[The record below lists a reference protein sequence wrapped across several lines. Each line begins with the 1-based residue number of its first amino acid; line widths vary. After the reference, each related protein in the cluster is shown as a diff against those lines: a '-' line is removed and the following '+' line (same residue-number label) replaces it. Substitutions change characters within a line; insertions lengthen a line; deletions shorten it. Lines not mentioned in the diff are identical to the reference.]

1 MTVKTLLSEMEA
13 LGVRLWTE
21 AGQLRFQAPVGVLTE
36 DHRNRLKAAKE
47 DLIAL
52 LDAQA
57 AGVQQD
63 LEHRYAPFP
72 LTPIQAA
79 YLVGRGDAFEYGGVG
94 CHGYLELN
102 FDRLDIERMKQ
113 AWTQLIQRHPMLRAV
128 ILPDGV
134 QQVLED
140 FEMPEVIVTDLTTQ
154 PAADAAQK
162 LEAIRA
168 QMGSKVYTPEQ
179 APLYELSISR
189 MPAHDTL
196 HVSVDL
202 LIADFVSIQVLLSEL
217 DHLYRHPEE
226 ELPAIRAGFRDIL
239 LAERAAIDTPAGQA
253 KYTRDKQYWTERLNT
268 LPPAPD
274 WPVQETQQKYGKAA
288 FARHDFTL
296 EKEKWQQLQQKAR
309 DQRMTSSGVVLAA
322 FSEVLRRWSA
332 TKSFCVNVTVLNRP
346 AIHEDIHRIIGDFT
360 QINILEV
367 KEAPGTDFITR
378 TRHLQDQLLTDL
390 EHSSYTGVDL
400 LRDIGRSAETRG
412 RLMPYVFT
420 STLGAGKGDNESFM
434 EGATLAYGI
443 SQTPQV
449 WLDCQVSERDGSLHL
464 NWDVREGVFR
474 DGVIEQAFDAM
485 CRLICDLAENDR
497 WLESSVVTLP
507 ENLLDQRKLQNL
519 IQAPLPQNPLHAG
532 FIRQVVETPDRIA
545 VSADK
550 QHYTYK
556 ALAEKAA
563 AVASWLKDN
572 GISQAEPV
580 AVCLPKSFD
589 QIAAV
594 MGVMLAGGAYVPL
607 SAEQPRHRHNLI
619 MQDARIT
626 KLITDQANSQGWD
639 EPIRSLYTE
648 NAQPAPFLPEAWI
661 QTEFEPQQLAYV
673 IFTSG
678 TTGKPKGVMIS
689 HQAAQ
694 NTLSDVSTRISL
706 QAADKVLG
714 LASLSF
720 DLSVYDVFA
729 TLSCGAALVLPETD
743 QLNNPAHWLEL
754 LTTHEITVWNSVP
767 AQLQML
773 TSVLEDQAVSLS
785 LRVAMLSGDWIPVS
799 LPDTARRFIPDLRII
814 SMGGATEAA
823 VWSVWYDIESVKPTD
838 KSIPY
843 GRPMNNQGF
852 HILDDDMQ
860 PCPDWVPGA
869 LYISGHGLALGY
881 MGDPQK
887 TRQQFVTHPQTG
899 ERLYQTGDNG
909 RFREDGL
916 IEFLGRNDTQ
926 VKINGHRIELS
937 EIDSVL
943 QQHPQVAHVTSV
955 ISQQEDDEKRLAA
968 FIEAAY
974 LTEPAR
980 DDRQA
985 LSDCLLT
992 TGDGITAEVDRDK
1005 LVQWVECADR
1015 IALLD
1020 IMKTFQDSGL
1030 FQSADHGYT
1039 LAEIIE
1045 ATHTSDDYHHLMR
1058 RWLHALS
1065 GFGWLKESQSLY
1077 YCIRPYSGQEHDN
1090 TWQKLQQLEDEVQ
1103 YSAELLRYLRES
1115 AAALP
1120 QLLTGE
1126 ADPLDLLFPQGEM
1139 DTALAAYNNNLVA
1152 RTMNRCVVAAAEQHA
1167 QKFTK
1172 EKPMR
1177 LLEIGAGVGGTSN
1190 DVIPALDGY
1199 AVDYQFTDLST
1210 YFLNAARERYSQY
1223 PWVRYGIFDLNQ
1235 PNWLQGQPDR
1245 SLDMIVCANVLHNS
1259 VYAPDVLAQ
1268 LRRMVVPGG
1277 LIVIIEATREIYSLM
1292 TSMEFKH
1299 GLNGFKDFR
1308 QQTGQTFITRKQW
1321 VGLFADAELELLG
1334 GYPLEDDPMSYAG
1347 QTTFLVRAPKTR
1359 HVVRQEDMTGW
1370 LAERLPAYMVPSYI
1384 EVLEHLPLTA
1394 NGKVDRKTLA
1404 KRVVTPKTG
1413 QAVENT
1419 GDMTDMEQK
1428 VAAIWSD
1435 ALGGVPV
1442 GRDQDFFLA
1451 GGDSLLIAQVVT
1463 RLREQ
1468 IPQSQALSWD
1478 RLMREML
1485 SKPTVAHIA
1494 KLLAHI
1500 EAGAESENE
1509 GCVEVSPLVHL
1520 AGAATPSEQGVT
1532 RILVHDGSGTLAPY
1546 REVIAAIQAAMREED
1561 SLFGLTLTDNA
1572 QFLQRPTDGLIEE
1585 LGSEYAALVADLG
1598 VSRVQVI
1605 GYCMGGFIAAEIS
1618 RNLLEA
1624 GVEPHCFA
1632 VSSGK
1637 FQHQIEEDLLLERAF
1652 ATLMGAELV
1661 EAGHAPDHEALDRA
1675 IQQVMSKH
1683 QGVIPEGSMLQCED
1697 ESIRRAYTALA
1708 EKPHPQRL
1716 KMIATAMADVQDNVW
1731 NDDQIQS
1738 VYQVFRHSLT
1748 AVANYNPLPYLGALS
1763 IFNDDQSVQLL
1774 PGLPVEMSSI
1784 WEEISLG
1791 IAEQSVINANHVT
1804 CMTGE
1809 SLHQWL
1815 KALFA
1820 GAPFEQTSAKE
1831 QTAEE
1836 SLS

>member
-21 AGQLRFQAPVGVLTE
+21 GGQLRFQAPVGVLTE
-36 DHRNRLKAAKE
+36 DHRNRLKAAKGE
-47 DLIAL
+47 LITL
-52 LDAQA
+52 LDAQV
-57 AGVQQD
+57 AGVKQD

-102 FDRLDIERMKQ
+102 FERLDTKRMTQ
-113 AWTQLIQRHPMLRAV
+113 AWARLVQRHPMLRAA

-134 QQVLED
+134 QQVMAD
-140 FEMPEVIVTDLTTQ
+140 FQAPDVIVTDFSAL
-154 PAADAAQK
+154 PAAEAAQK
-162 LEAIRA
+162 FEAIRA
-168 QMGSKVYTPEQ
+168 EMAGQVYTPAQ
-179 APLYELSISR
+179 APLYELRISR

-217 DHLYRHPEE
+217 DHLYRHPDK
-226 ELPAIRAGFRDIL
+226 ELPLIRADFRDIL
-239 LAERAAIDTPAGQA
+239 LAERAAMDTPAGQA
-253 KYTRDKQYWTERLNT
+253 RYARDKQYWADRLAS

-274 WPVQETQQKYGKAA
+274 WPVQDSQQKYGKAA
-288 FARHDFTL
+288 FVRHDFVL
-296 EKEKWQQLQQKAR
+296 GKEKWQQLQQKTR
-309 DQRMTSSGVVLAA
+309 DQRMTPSGVVLAA
-322 FSEVLRRWSA
+322 FCEVLRRWSA
-332 TKSFCVNVTVLNRP
+332 SKSFCVNVTVLNRP
-346 AIHEDIHRIIGDFT
+346 AIHEDIDRIIGDFT
-360 QINILEV
+360 QVNILEV
-367 KEAPGTDFITR
+367 KAESGTGFINR
-378 TRHLQDQLLTDL
+378 CRHLQDQLLTDL

-400 LRDIGRSAETRG
+400 LREIGRNAETRG

-420 STLGAGKGDNESFM
+420 STLGAGKGGHPSFM
-434 EGATLAYGI
+434 DGATLGFGI

-449 WLDCQVSERDGSLHL
+449 WLDCQVSERDGCLHL
-464 NWDVREGVFR
+464 NWDVRDGVFR
-474 DGVIEQAFDAM
+474 DGVIEQAFGAM
-485 CRLICDLAENDR
+485 CRLIDKLAVDDC
-497 WLESSVVTLP
+497 WSDASVVTIP
-507 ENLLDQRKLQNL
+507 EQSLTQRNLQNL

-532 FIRQVVETPDRIA
+532 FMRQVVATPDRIA
-545 VSADK
+545 VSAGA
-550 QHYTYK
+550 QHFTYRM
-556 ALAEKAA
+556 LAEKAA
-563 AVASWLKDN
+563 AVATWLKEN
-572 GISQAEPV
+572 GIRQAEPV

-626 KLITDQANSQGWD
+626 RLVTDPANGHDW
-639 EPIRSLYTE
+639 EENIRILDMGDVR
-648 NAQPAPFLPEAWI
+648 PAPFLPEAWLDAR
-661 QTEFEPQQLAYV
+661 FDPQQLAYV

-678 TTGKPKGVMIS
+678 TTGQPKGVMIS
-689 HQAAQ
+689 HQAAL
-694 NTLSDVSTRISL
+694 NTLCDVSARISL
-706 QAADKVLG
+706 QASDKVLG

-729 TLSCGAALVLPETD
+729 TLSCGAALVLPD
-743 QLNNPAHWLEL
+743 PGQLNNPAHWLAL
-754 LTTHEITVWNSVP
+754 LTREEVTVWNSVP

-785 LRVAMLSGDWIPVS
+785 LRVALLSGDWIPVS
-799 LPDTARRFIPDLRII
+799 LPETAKRFIPGLRVI

-823 VWSVWYDIESVKPTD
+823 VWSVWYDIQSVELTD

-881 MGDPQK
+881 MGDAEK
-887 TRQQFVTHPQTG
+887 TRQQFVTHPGTG
-899 ERLYQTGDNG
+899 ERLYKTGDNG
-909 RFREDGL
+909 RFRADGL

-937 EIDSVL
+937 EIDAVL
-943 QQHPQVAHVTSV
+943 QQHPQVAHATSV
-955 ISQQEDDEKRLAA
+955 ISHQEDDEKRLAA

-980 DDRQA
+980 DDRQ
-985 LSDCLLT
+985 SWYDCLLT
-992 TGDGITAEVDRDK
+992 TGDGMTADVDRGK

-1020 IMKTFQDSGL
+1020 IMKTFHDSGL
-1030 FQSADHGYT
+1030 FQTAEHGYT
-1039 LAEIIE
+1039 LAEIID

-1058 RWLHALS
+1058 RWLHALT
-1065 GFGWLKESQSLY
+1065 GFGWLKESQGVY
-1077 YCIRPYSGQEHDN
+1077 HCIRPYSKQEHEN

-1115 AAALP
+1115 AEALP

-1139 DTALAAYNNNLVA
+1139 DTALAAYNQNLVA

-1167 QKFTK
+1167 RKFTK

-1190 DVIPALDGY
+1190 DIIPALDGLP
-1199 AVDYQFTDLST
+1199 VDYQFTDLST
-1210 YFLNAARERYSQY
+1210 YFLNAARERYSEY

-1321 VGLFADAELELLG
+1321 VGLFADASLELLG

-1347 QTTFLVRAPKTR
+1347 QTTFIVRAPETR
-1359 HVVRQEDMTGW
+1359 HTVRHEEMTAW
-1370 LAERLPAYMVPSYI
+1370 LTERLPGYMVPSYV

-1413 QAVENT
+1413 QTVKVA
-1419 GDMTDMEQK
+1419 GDMSEMEQK

-1442 GRDQDFFLA
+1442 SREQDFFQA

-1468 IPQSQALSWD
+1468 IPQSQQLSWD

-1494 KLLAHI
+1494 GLLTHL
-1500 EAGAESENE
+1500 EAGSEH
-1509 GCVEVSPLVHL
+1509 GQAHQVTVSPLVHL
-1520 AGAATPSEQGVT
+1520 AGVTTPSGKGMT

-1546 REVIAAIQAAMREED
+1546 REVISAIQAAMTPED
-1561 SLFGLTLTDNA
+1561 SLFGLTLTDNEH
-1572 QFLQRPTDGLIEE
+1572 FLQRPTDGLIET
-1585 LGSEYAALVADLG
+1585 LGAEYATLVAALG
-1598 VSRVQVI
+1598 VTEVQVI

-1618 RNLLEA
+1618 RNLLES
-1624 GVEPHCFA
+1624 GMTPSCCVI
-1632 VSSGK
+1632 SSGK
-1637 FQHQIEEDLLLERAF
+1637 FKHQIEEELLLERAF
-1652 ATLMGAELV
+1652 ATLMGADLV
-1661 EAGHAPDHEALDRA
+1661 EAGHTSDHEALDRT
-1675 IQQVMSKH
+1675 IQQIMAQH
-1683 QGVIPEGSMLQCED
+1683 QGVIPTGSIQQCQE

-1708 EKPHPQRL
+1708 EKTHPQRL
-1716 KMIATAMADVQDNVW
+1716 KMIAGAMADIPDNSW
-1731 NDDQIQS
+1731 NDEQLSS
-1738 VYQVFRHSLT
+1738 VYRVFRHSLT
-1748 AVANYNPLPYLGALS
+1748 AVANYHPLPYLGALS

-1784 WEEISLG
+1784 WDEISLG
-1791 IAEQSVINANHVT
+1791 IAEQSMINANHVT
-1804 CMTGE
+1804 CMTG
-1809 SLHQWL
+1809 HHIQQWIT
-1815 KALFA
+1815 ALFDDLPLA
-1820 GAPFEQTSAKE
+1820 RDRQA
-1831 QTAEE
+1831 QTAEA
-1836 SLS
+1836 SL